1 MRKIASLTLAG
12 TLGYLL
18 VSLLI
23 GYLLL
28 LDGLAP
34 FGQAVTLAVLLPIVI
49 AVPLLVIVGYQ
60 RNQLGAV
67 RRELTRSATYDPL
80 TSCLRGPVFSS
91 LIDRRKTLSP
101 GAGKRGAFLI
111 IHTTGLQT
119 IQRDHGLDWAD
130 ETLRTIGEI
139 IRRSVRETDMVGRI
153 DPADFGV
160 FLPGA
165 TEEDARNVGDRVC
178 KKIASAWIVTGDDRK
193 NLDVRVAGI
202 VFQRELLF
210 DEMFRATQDLLPKR
224 SGTNMIL
231 SQWPRT
237 PRNQPGWTN

>member
-1 MRKIASLTLAG
+1 
-12 TLGYLL
+12 
-18 VSLLI
+18 LLI

-28 LDGLAP
+28 LSDFTP
-34 FGQAVTLAVLLPIVI
+34 FGRIITLAVLLPIVI
-49 AVPLLVIVGYQ
+49 ALPLLAMVGYQ
-60 RNQLGAV
+60 RNQLSAV

-91 LIDRRKTLSP
+91 MIDRRKTLSP
-101 GAGKRGAFLI
+101 RAKQQGAFII
-111 IHTTGLQT
+111 IHTSGLQK
-119 IQRDHGLDWAD
+119 IQHDHGLDWAD

-153 DPADFGV
+153 DPSDFGV

-165 TEEDARNVGDRVC
+165 TEEDARNVGDRVS
-178 KKIASAWIVTGDDRK
+178 KQIAAAWVVRDNDRQS
-193 NLDVRVAGI
+193 LDVRVAGI

-210 DEMFRATQDLLPKR
+210 DEMFRATRDLLPKR
-224 SGTNMIL
+224 SVTNMIL

-237 PRNQPGWTN
+237 LRNQPGRTN

>member
-1 MRKIASLTLAG
+1 MGKIARLTLAG
-12 TLGYLL
+12 TLGCLL

-28 LDGLAP
+28 LGGLTP
-34 FGQAVTLAVLLPIVI
+34 FEQIITLAVLLPIVI
-49 AVPLLVIVGYQ
+49 ALPLLVIVGYQ
-60 RNQLGAV
+60 RNQLDAV
-67 RRELTRSATYDPL
+67 RRKLTRSATYDPL
-80 TSCLRGPVFSS
+80 TSCLHGPVFSS

-101 GAGKRGAFLI
+101 RAKQQGAFII
-111 IHTTGLQT
+111 IHTSGLQK

-165 TEEDARNVGDRVC
+165 TEEDARNVGDRVYRQ
-178 KKIASAWIVTGDDRK
+178 IAAAWVVRDNDRQS
-193 NLDVRVAGI
+193 LDVRVAGI
-202 VFQRELLF
+202 VFQHDLLF
-210 DEMFRATQDLLPKR
+210 DEMFRATQDLLPTH

-231 SQWPRT
+231 SQWPQR
-237 PRNQPGWTN
+237 PRSQPGWTN

>member
-1 MRKIASLTLAG
+1 
-12 TLGYLL
+12 
-18 VSLLI
+18 
-23 GYLLL
+23 
-28 LDGLAP
+28 
-34 FGQAVTLAVLLPIVI
+34 
-49 AVPLLVIVGYQ
+49 
-60 RNQLGAV
+60 
-67 RRELTRSATYDPL
+67 
-80 TSCLRGPVFSS
+80 

-101 GAGKRGAFLI
+101 GAEKRGAFII
-111 IHTTGLQT
+111 IHTSGLQT

-165 TEEDARNVGDRVC
+165 TDEDARNVGDRVS
-178 KKIASAWIVTGDDRK
+178 KQIASAWVVTGDDRQ
-193 NLDVRVAGI
+193 NLDLRVAGI

-224 SGTNMIL
+224 PSAKMVL
-231 SQWPRT
+231 SEWPRT
-237 PRNQPGWTN
+237 PHSQPGWTN